1 MSREALTRR
10 FVHSRPPNCPAVD
23 TVGTAPPTRESP
35 MAQSGWS
42 NQFTAGC
49 VGPLHVQGLDA
60 PVWLIPNPPSVAE
73 GAKARLGAFNDA
85 STATAVQLTH
95 GSRFY
100 FARSDACLA
109 RPQHYSA
116 WPLVGATLSFTV
128 DISQA
133 GCGCNVA
140 AYLVSMAQST
150 QPCICGGNYYG
161 VLFSYSILQK

>member
-1 MSREALTRR
+1 MDHVFTSRARMLASLD
-10 FVHSRPPNCPAVD
+10 HSYY
-23 TVGTAPPTRESP
+23 G
-35 MAQSGWS
+35 
-42 NQFTAGC
+42 
-49 VGPLHVQGLDA
+49 
-60 PVWLIPNPPSVAE
+60 
-73 GAKARLGAFNDA
+73 
-85 STATAVQLTH
+85 
-95 GSRFY
+95 
-100 FARSDACLA
+100 
-109 RPQHYSA
+109 A